1 MCGDGAIGRA
11 VADSPV
17 VARLIPILL
26 AALALAGCGSTTT
39 KTVTVVAPT
48 TPTTTAGGGTSMT
61 AVAYFYRD
69 GRLAPVAVR
78 VPPAKAVAAAALGA
92 LWAGPPAGYTTA
104 LTPSLPLPSLAID
117 HGTATVTWLR
127 GEHLAHEVAGQIV
140 YTLTRFP
147 SVQRVALAPGIP
159 QTGVD
164 GEPLDRPATR
174 DDYLDVTPVI
184 LIDSPPANAGW
195 DPASHVTG
203 TAAVFEATL
212 VLELHQDGNV
222 LAKQTVT
229 ASTGAPERG
238 TFDASFSAGLAKAG
252 PASIVAYAPSAEN
265 GAPQHRVET
274 SVTVTP

>member
-1 MCGDGAIGRA
+1 MKRA
-11 VADSPV
+11 A
-17 VARLIPILL
+17 ILL
-26 AALALAGCGSTTT
+26 AALLLAGCGSTTT

-48 TPTTTAGGGTSMT
+48 TPTTTGTGASSMT

-69 GRLAPVAVR
+69 GKLAPVAVH
-78 VPPAKAVAAAALGA
+78 VPGSTAVATAALRA

-104 LTPSLPLPSLAID
+104 LTPSLPLPALAVD
-117 HGTATVTWLR
+117 HGTATVTWPR
-127 GEHLAHEVAGQIV
+127 AVDVSHEAAGQIA
-140 YTLTRFP
+140 YTLTRLP
-147 SVQRVALAPGIP
+147 PAHSVALAPGIP

-164 GEPLDRPATR
+164 GEALDRPATR
-174 DDYLDVTPVI
+174 DDYLDVTPII
-184 LIDSPPANAGW
+184 LIDSPPANSVWNLAR
-195 DPASHVTG
+195 HVTG

-212 VLELHQDGNV
+212 VLELHQNGGV

-238 TFDASFSAGLAKAG
+238 TFDASFSGVTAKAG

-274 SVTVTP
+274 QVTITP